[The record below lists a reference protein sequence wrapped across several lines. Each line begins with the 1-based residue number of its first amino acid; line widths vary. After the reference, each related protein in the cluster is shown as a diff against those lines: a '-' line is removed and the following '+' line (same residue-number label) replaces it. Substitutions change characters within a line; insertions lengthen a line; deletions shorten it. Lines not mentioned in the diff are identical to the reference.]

1 MSVIAYRMEHESH
14 YLMTAVYPADSEYH
28 QSDQISVAADVWES
42 FHAGWESARPLF
54 VRVGLGD
61 TSAICRLRPSTE
73 TPYDSCQIPEWLWIQ
88 LGAPSPEDWISVCAE
103 SIPDAKRLV
112 LRAYVESSLTDME
125 DPVATLT
132 LALSGAGG
140 LSWSCL
146 NRGADLPLACGTF
159 SIVDLLDDEERSVGA
174 ACILDVDLELDI
186 VPACNAT
193 ATASASASAVHT
205 STPIPSPPLSLP
217 QTQTQTQVR
226 SPYKNGFV
234 PFSGVG
240 RRLCD

>member
-1 MSVIAYRMEHESH
+1 MSVIAYRMEFSSH
-14 YLMTAVYPADSEYH
+14 YLMTAVYPTDSEYH
-28 QSDQISVAADVWES
+28 QSDQISVAADIWES
-42 FHAGWESARPLF
+42 FHAGWESERPLF
-54 VRVGLGD
+54 VRAGLGD
-61 TSAICRLRPSTE
+61 TSAVCRLRPSTE

-88 LGAPSPEDWISVCAE
+88 LGAPSPDDWISICAE
-103 SIPDAKRLV
+103 AIPDAKRLV
-112 LRAYVESSLTDME
+112 LRAYTENSLTDLE

-132 LALSGAGG
+132 LALSGADSSG

-159 SIVDLLDDEERSVGA
+159 SIVDLLDDAERSVGA

-193 ATASASASAVHT
+193 QTVRPP
-205 STPIPSPPLSLP
+205 TPIPDVPMSLTP
-217 QTQTQTQVR
+217 VPAPAPA
-226 SPYKNGFV
+226 PYRNGFV